1 MQNTNNLSHSKNL
14 LDPKNDFVFKRIFSE
29 APDLLCHLINAV
41 RSDQPK
47 VTELEVLNPT
57 IDPQELTG
65 KYIVLDLFAQDIE
78 GTSYNVEMQV
88 RKYKAW
94 SSRSAYYLSRILM
107 QQLAG
112 GEDYQ
117 SLKPAIG
124 IHLLDFELF
133 DQPMHYDQAVWC
145 FEMRDRVQ
153 PEVILGHELQ
163 LNLIEL
169 PKADRLGLAKE
180 ELSAWITFFE
190 HWHEEVT
197 MAGIA
202 YPPVQEAL
210 EKVKSLSAD
219 DETRRLAFVRE
230 RALHDEAS
238 LLKDAKEE
246 GREEGHLEGKAE
258 ILLQLLVLKFSP
270 LPAWVETKLAQAGTH
285 QLNLW
290 AANILLAESIDQ
302 VFQDPS

>member
-1 MQNTNNLSHSKNL
+1 M
-14 LDPKNDFVFKRIFSE
+14 
-29 APDLLCHLINAV
+29 
-41 RSDQPK
+41 
-47 VTELEVLNPT
+47 
-57 IDPQELTG
+57 
-65 KYIVLDLFAQDIE
+65 LDLFAQDVE
-78 GTSYNVEMQV
+78 GASYNVEMQV

-94 SSRSAYYLSRILM
+94 SSRSAYYLSRVLM

-133 DQPMHYDQAVWC
+133 EQPMHHDQAVWC

-238 LLKDAKEE
+238 LLKDAKDE
-246 GREEGHLEGKAE
+246 GRVE
-258 ILLQLLVLKFSP
+258 IILQLLNLKFDP
-270 LPAWVETKLAQAGTH
+270 LPDWIEAHLLQASED
-285 QLNLW
+285 QLVQW
-290 AANILLAESIDQ
+290 TANILQAESLEQ